1 MVSPATAPTAMR
13 PLARPLAREAE
24 MGPHSL
30 LTGLVGTPETTRI
43 DGALGGTYEAG

>member
-1 MVSPATAPTAMR
+1 MVSLATAPRAMR

-24 MGPHSL
+24 GPHSL
-30 LTGLVGTPETTRI
+30 LTGLAGTPETTRI